1 MEPSTAW
8 LVIGLVGQACFSA
21 RFLVQWIVSER
32 MRQSV
37 VPVQFWYF
45 SLAGG
50 VVLLAYAVYRMDPVF
65 ILGQASGL
73 VIYARNLYL
82 INRPGPTS
90 PPAA

>member
-45 SLAGG
+45 SLVGG

-82 INRPGPTS
+82 INRPGPAS

>member
-1 MEPSTAW
+1 MDPSTTW

-21 RFLVQWIVSER
+21 RFLVQWIASER
-32 MRQSV
+32 LRQSV
-37 VPVQFWYF
+37 VPVHFWYF
-45 SLAGG
+45 SVAGG
-50 VVLLAYAVYRMDPVF
+50 VVLLAYAVHRMDPVF

-82 INRPGPTS
+82 INRPGSAP